1 MKIASFIDRLNAGE
15 ILVADGATGTNLQRL
30 GLPSG
35 VHPEDWVLDEPGRIL
50 MLEEAFVDAGSD
62 IILTCT
68 FGATR
73 IRLKGAAHAADVIE
87 INKTAADLA
96 RRAASTRAGV
106 LVGGSI
112 GPLGQLLKPYGP
124 LTPEEAGTAYTEQ
137 ARALAE
143 GGVDLVVIETQYAL
157 GEMDAALAAV
167 KAVTDL
173 PVVVSFSFDRG
184 TRTIMGVRPSEVA
197 GRYAAA
203 GPAMIGA
210 NCGTTLENMQKILGE
225 YGAAAPEFPLWAKP
239 NAGLPRLESGQTVYD
254 VSPAQMAEF
263 TRRAAKLGACV
274 VGGCCGS
281 TPEHIAAMAEA
292 VRSTESN
299 P

>member
-1 MKIASFIDRLNAGE
+1 MNDPITQLLKDRDVL
-15 ILVADGATGTNLQRL
+15 LADGAMGTNLFAL
-30 GLPSG
+30 GLANGAPG
-35 VHPEDWVLDEPGRIL
+35 ELWNVHQPDNVRSIHQ
-50 MLEEAFVDAGSD
+50 AFVDAGSD

-73 IRLKGAAHAADVIE
+73 TRLKGAAHGADVVQ
-87 INKTAADLA
+87 INKAAADLA
-96 RRAASTRAGV
+96 RRAASTREGV

-124 LTPEEAGTAYTEQ
+124 LTLEEAGAAYAEQ
-137 ARALAE
+137 ARALYE
-143 GGVDLVVIETQYAL
+143 GGVDLLVIETQYAL
-157 GEMDAALAAV
+157 GEVDAALSAV

-173 PVVVSFSFDRG
+173 PVVISFSYDRG
-184 TRTIMGVRPSEVA
+184 TRTMMGVRPSDVA
-197 GRYAAA
+197 GRYTPDAV
-203 GPAMIGA
+203 AMIGA
-210 NCGTTLENMQKILGE
+210 NCGTILQNMEKILGE
-225 YGAAAPEFPLWAKP
+225 YTAAVPGSRLWAKP
-239 NAGLPRLESGQTVYD
+239 NAGLPRVDDGQTVYD

-263 TRRAAKLGACV
+263 AQRAVHFGARV

-292 VRSTESN
+292 VRSKESH